1 MRMLLYWIWL
11 ATRPNLQ
18 DREKLAVLERFGK
31 AEDVFFAAGDDFS
44 GMEELSSVG
53 WQSLQDKDL
62 KAAEKILGDCAK
74 RKLSILTWQ
83 DSSYPSK
90 LRNIP
95 DPPLVLY
102 YKGRLPMFEE
112 VPVIGIVGTRK
123 ASAYGLTAAA
133 RIGKEVAQSGGLVVS
148 GMAAGVDAMA
158 TEAALSQGKTVVGVL
173 GCGADRIYPY
183 SNRALFRKMEH
194 QGCLISEYPP
204 GTPPN
209 KWNFPR
215 RNRIISG
222 MSNAT
227 VVVEAPE
234 ISGALIT
241 ARRALEQGRDVFVVP
256 GNIDAPTCA
265 GSNALLRDGAMAAL
279 CGWDILREYEALF
292 PDKICHEKTEQ
303 QEQTDKKGIDNPQ
316 TPSYIDLETTA
327 DLTDDERCVIAQM
340 KGGEQ
345 NIDDIIAGAGI
356 SPAAVLA
363 ALTMLEIKG
372 LVQTL
377 PGRRVVKK

>member
-1 MRMLLYWIWL
+1 MLLYWIWL
-11 ATRPNLQ
+11 ATRPDLQ

-31 AEDVFFAAGDDFS
+31 AEDVYFASGDAFN
-44 GMEELSSVG
+44 GMELLSSAG
-53 WQSLQDKDL
+53 WRSLQDKDL
-62 KAAEKILGDCAK
+62 KTAEKILGDCAK
-74 RKLSILTWQ
+74 KKLSILTWQ
-83 DSSYPSK
+83 DSSYPSR

-102 YKGRLPMFEE
+102 YKGQLPKFDEE
-112 VPVIGIVGTRK
+112 PVIGIVGTRK
-123 ASAYGLTAAA
+123 ASAYGLAAAA

-158 TEAALSQGKTVVGVL
+158 TEGALSQGKTAVGVL

-183 SNRALFRKMEH
+183 TNRGLFRKMEQ
-194 QGCLISEYPP
+194 QGCLLSEYPP

-209 KWNFPR
+209 KWNFPK

-222 MSNAT
+222 MSNGT
-227 VVVEAPE
+227 VVVEAPQV
-234 ISGALIT
+234 SGALIT

-279 CGWDILREYEALF
+279 CGWDVLREYEALY
-292 PDKICHEKTEQ
+292 PDKIHRSEEVLP
-303 QEQTDKKGIDNPQ
+303 EQTDKKGIDNPQ

-327 DLTDDERCVIAQM
+327 DLSGDEHTVLQQM

-345 NIDDIIAGAGI
+345 NIDEIIAGAGI

-363 ALTMLEIKG
+363 ALTMLEVKG
-372 LVQTL
+372 YVRTL

>member
-1 MRMLLYWIWL
+1 MLLYWIWL
-11 ATRPNLQ
+11 ATRPDLQ

-31 AEDVFFAAGDDFS
+31 AEDVYFASGDAFS
-44 GMEELSSVG
+44 GMESLSSAG
-53 WQSLQDKDL
+53 WRSLQDKDL
-62 KAAEKILGDCAK
+62 KTAEKILGDCAK
-74 RKLSILTWQ
+74 KKLSILTWQ
-83 DSSYPSK
+83 DSTYPSR

-102 YKGRLPMFEE
+102 YKGQLPKFDEE
-112 VPVIGIVGTRK
+112 PVIGIVGTRK
-123 ASAYGLTAAA
+123 ASAYGLAAAA

-158 TEAALSQGKTVVGVL
+158 TEGALSQGKAAVGVL

-183 SNRALFRKMEH
+183 TNRGLFRKMEQ

-222 MSNAT
+222 MSNGT
-227 VVVEAPE
+227 VVVEAPQ

-279 CGWDILREYEALF
+279 CGWDVLREYEALY
-292 PDKICHEKTEQ
+292 PDKIHHSEAVLP
-303 QEQTDKKGIDNPQ
+303 EQTDKKGIDNPQ

-327 DLTDDERCVIAQM
+327 DLSGDEHTVLQQM

-345 NIDDIIAGAGI
+345 NIDEIIAGAGI

-363 ALTMLEIKG
+363 ALTMLEVKG
-372 LVQTL
+372 YVRTL